1 MSGKIFVRERRKIE
15 KGEKKPRFRVLGVS
29 GMDLKIYV
37 KHMRNKE
44 LAQLAE
50 ATGAEVVFLTAG
62 KNEKDEVEAS

>member
-15 KGEKKPRFRVLGVS
+15 KGEKKPRFRVLGVN

-50 ATGAEVVFLTAG
+50 ATGAEIVYLKTG
-62 KNEKDEVEAS
+62 KEEKGQGKAA